1 MLFAAEE
8 GEEGVGGEFGEE
20 SGGGG
25 RDDLVGEETFMT
37 EEVVDAFLEGAFADE
52 VVGDD
57 GADLADAVGAVGGLV
72 LDGGVPPAVVVDDVR
87 GLGEG
92 EAEGAGAEGENEES
106 GAVITGEGLDL
117 GSALRGGESAVKEG
131 NGATEA
137 FGEGGLKGCTD
148 AGVLGEEEGG
158 FAAGED
164 VVEEGK
170 EGEEFAGGCVVESV
184 SGAVADEF
192 EARKKGEDGAMAI
205 VGGAGVLGQSEVVG
219 GGLGIGEGGV
229 VLLGDAGRQV
239 GENGGIGL
247 ETTEEEV
254 RDGAAEAVGVG
265 IALGEVATGAE
276 EVGVEEVEDGP
287 EVVEAVLD
295 GGAGEGEAV
304 RGGER
309 AGGLGLAGGGVL
321 DELGFIENEG
331 LPLDAA
337 EAGIVAPE
345 VAIGGE
351 DDVDLTGTAKEGIAQ
366 GTVRANVTMDTEAG
380 GPVGKL
386 AFPHGQ
392 DGKRGH
398 DEGGGRAREEK
409 GDGLQGLAEAH
420 VVGEADT
427 EAMCG
432 GLHEP
437 ADTLGLVGAEH
448 LAEGKVAGGGRGHL
462 AQEVLHGLGAG
473 CDAKG
478 TGKEERQGAAFGQEG
493 RAESFKGAAEG
504 IEVNVTPFT
513 LDKGEWH
520 TGIQDGTRLSL
531 GNLDTAKDESVL
543 DADLFADHL
552 DGGLVEFWDGGLEGG
567 RKVNNKG
574 SGAKSR
580 NAFAEEAREGGG
592 VPRLREGQQGRDGDG
607 LAKQTERGDRRLRG
621 IAAAPGLQ
629 VGKVQMPSVLG
640 LNGAK
645 DKHGTATLEER
656 GGPDAQ
662 GIGQSGVGE
671 RKGGVRGAKGGE
683 PGIVSGEKARLGGLG
698 TGESGAG
705 AGAHPKVGQGVNEPG
720 VAAFGQK
727 GGLPTGL
734 AVVINGCDAASGNE
748 THDAPPDGDGLLNLG
763 GKDNEGRLQPGVEAL
778 QHLQDAA
785 SPEDRFAPTAKE
797 KAEVRGESV
806 VGERP
811 PLGLAP
817 EGKGVALAA
826 ESENHE

>member
-1 MLFAAEE
+1 MAGTLLAAEE

-57 GADLADAVGAVGGLV
+57 GAGLADAVGAVGGLV
-72 LDGGVPPAVVVDDVR
+72 LDGGVPPTVVVDDVR

-92 EAEGAGAEGENEES
+92 EAEGAGAEGENKES

-137 FGEGGLKGCTD
+137 FGERGLEGGAD
-148 AGVLGEEEGG
+148 AGVLGEEENG

-164 VVEEGK
+164 VVEKGQ
-170 EGEEFAGGCVVESV
+170 EGEEFAGGGVVEAV
-184 SGAVADEF
+184 PGAVADEF
-192 EARKKGEDGAMAI
+192 EASEEGEDGAMAI
-205 VGGAGVLGQSEVVG
+205 VGGAGVLGQGEVVG

-287 EVVEAVLD
+287 EVVEAVFD
-295 GGAGEGEAV
+295 GRAGEGEAV

-309 AGGLGLAGGGVL
+309 AGGLRLAGGGVL
-321 DELGFIENEG
+321 DELGFVEDEG

-337 EAGIVAPE
+337 EAGIIAPE

-409 GDGLQGLAEAH
+409 GDGLQGFAETH

-473 CDAKG
+473 GDAERA
-478 TGKEERQGAAFGQEG
+478 GKQERQRTAFGKEG
-493 RAESFKGAAEG
+493 RAEGLQGAAES
-504 IEVNVTPFT
+504 IEVDIPPFA
-513 LDKGEWH
+513 LDEGE
-520 TGIQDGTRLSL
+520 GFAGVQDGAGLGL
-531 GNLDTAKDESVL
+531 GNLDAAEDDRTL
-543 DADLFADHL
+543 NADLLADHL
-552 DGGLVEFWDGGLEGG
+552 DGGLVKFGDGGFEGG
-567 RKVNNKG
+567 RQVDDKG
-574 SGAKSR
+574 GGAESG
-580 NAFAEEAREGGG
+580 NAFAEESGQGGG
-592 VPRLREGQQGRDGDG
+592 VPGLWEGQQRRDSNGLTEQAERCDGRLGGFTATPGLHAGEVEVPALLGLDGAED
-607 LAKQTERGDRRLRG
+607 ERG
-621 IAAAPGLQ
+621 A
-629 VGKVQMPSVLG
+629 
-640 LNGAK
+640 
-645 DKHGTATLEER
+645 TALEER
-656 GGPDAQ
+656 SGPDAKGVGQ
-662 GIGQSGVGE
+662 GGVGE
-671 RKGGVRGAKGGE
+671 RKGCVGGAECGK
-683 PGIVSGEKARLGGLG
+683 PRVISGEEACLGGLSA
-698 TGESGAG
+698 GEGGAG

-720 VAAFGQK
+720 VAPFGQE

-734 AVVINGCDAASGNE
+734 TSGIIDGCNAPGGDEA
-748 THDAPPDGDGLLNLG
+748 HDTPPHGDGLLNLG
-763 GKDNEGRLQPGVEAL
+763 GKGDEGRLQPGVEAL
-778 QHLQDAA
+778 QNL
-785 SPEDRFAPTAKE
+785 
-797 KAEVRGESV
+797 
-806 VGERP
+806 
-811 PLGLAP
+811 
-817 EGKGVALAA
+817 
-826 ESENHE
+826 

>member
-1 MLFAAEE
+1 M
-8 GEEGVGGEFGEE
+8 
-20 SGGGG
+20 
-25 RDDLVGEETFMT
+25 
-37 EEVVDAFLEGAFADE
+37 
-52 VVGDD
+52 
-57 GADLADAVGAVGGLV
+57 
-72 LDGGVPPAVVVDDVR
+72 
-87 GLGEG
+87 
-92 EAEGAGAEGENEES
+92 
-106 GAVITGEGLDL
+106 
-117 GSALRGGESAVKEG
+117 KEG

-337 EAGIVAPE
+337 EAGVVAPE
-345 VAIGGE
+345 ITIGGE

-427 EAMCG
+427 EAVGG

-437 ADTLGLVGAEH
+437 ADALGLVRTKH
-448 LAEGKVAGGGRGHL
+448 LAEGKVAGRGRGHL
-462 AQEVLHGLGAG
+462 AQEVLHGLCAG
-473 CDAKG
+473 GDAERA
-478 TGKEERQGAAFGQEG
+478 GKQERQRTAFGKEG
-493 RAESFKGAAEG
+493 RAEGLQGAAES
-504 IEVNVTPFT
+504 IEVDIPPFA
-513 LDKGEWH
+513 LDEGE
-520 TGIQDGTRLSL
+520 GFAGVQDGAGLSL
-531 GNLDTAKDESVL
+531 GNLYTAENNGTL
-543 DADLFADHL
+543 DADLLADHL
-552 DGGLVEFWDGGLEGG
+552 DRGLMKFGNGGFKGGGQVNDEGG
-567 RKVNNKG
+567 G
-574 SGAKSR
+574 AESG
-580 NAFAEEAREGGG
+580 NAFAEESGQGGG
-592 VPRLREGQQGRDGDG
+592 VPRLWEGQQRRDSNGLTEQAERCDGRLGG
-607 LAKQTERGDRRLRG
+607 FTAT
-621 IAAAPGLQ
+621 PGLHAGE
-629 VGKVQMPSVLG
+629 VEVPALLG

-645 DKHGTATLEER
+645 DKRGAAALEER
-656 GGPDAQ
+656 RGPDTQ
-662 GIGQSGVGE
+662 GIGQGGVGE
-671 RKGGVRGAKGGE
+671 RKGGVGRTECGK
-683 PGIVSGEKARLGGLG
+683 PRVISGEEACLGGLSA
-698 TGESGAG
+698 GEGGAG
-705 AGAHPKVGQGVNEPG
+705 AGAHPKVGQGMDEPG
-720 VAAFGQK
+720 VAAFGQE

-734 AVVINGCDAASGNE
+734 SGGIIDGRDTAGGNE
-748 THDAPPDGDGLLNLG
+748 AHDTPPHGDGLLNLG

-778 QHLQDAA
+778 QHLQDAT
-785 SPEDRFAPTAKE
+785 SPEDRLAPTAKE

-817 EGKGVALAA
+817 EGEGVALAA

>member
-1 MLFAAEE
+1 
-8 GEEGVGGEFGEE
+8 
-20 SGGGG
+20 
-25 RDDLVGEETFMT
+25 MT
-37 EEVVDAFLEGAFADE
+37 EKVVDAFLEGAFADE

-57 GADLADAVGAVGGLV
+57 GAGLADAVGAVGGLV
-72 LDGGVPPAVVVDDVR
+72 LDGGVPPAVVVDDVG

-92 EAEGAGAEGENEES
+92 EAEGAGAEGEDEEA
-106 GAVITGEGLDL
+106 GTVVAAEGLDL

-229 VLLGDAGRQV
+229 VLLGDAGRQ
-239 GENGGIGL
+239 GIGL

-337 EAGIVAPE
+337 EAGVVAPE
-345 VAIGGE
+345 ITIGGE

-427 EAMCG
+427 EAVGG

-437 ADTLGLVGAEH
+437 ADALGLVRTKH
-448 LAEGKVAGGGRGHL
+448 LAEGKVAGRGRGHL

-493 RAESFKGAAEG
+493 RAESFKGAAES
-504 IEVNVTPFT
+504 IEVDIPPFA
-513 LDKGEWH
+513 LDEGE
-520 TGIQDGTRLSL
+520 GFAGVQDGAGLGL
-531 GNLDTAKDESVL
+531 GNLNAAEHDGALDT
-543 DADLFADHL
+543 DLLADHL
-552 DGGLVEFWDGGLEGG
+552 DGGLMKFGNGGFKGGGQVNDEGG
-567 RKVNNKG
+567 G
-574 SGAKSR
+574 AESGD
-580 NAFAEEAREGGG
+580 AFSEESGQGGG

-607 LAKQTERGDRRLRG
+607 LAQQTERGDGRLG
-621 IAAAPGLQ
+621 GFAASPGLHAGE
-629 VGKVQMPSVLG
+629 VEVPALLG
-640 LNGAK
+640 LDGAE
-645 DKHGTATLEER
+645 DERGATALEER
-656 GGPDAQ
+656 SGPDAKGVGQ
-662 GIGQSGVGE
+662 GGVGE
-671 RKGGVRGAKGGE
+671 RKGGVGGAECGK
-683 PGIVSGEKARLGGLG
+683 PRVISGEEAGLGGLG
-698 TGESGAG
+698 AGEGGAG
-705 AGAHPKVGQGVNEPG
+705 ARAHPKVGQGVNEPG
-720 VAAFGQK
+720 VAPFGQE

-734 AVVINGCDAASGNE
+734 TSGVIDGCDATGSDEA
-748 THDAPPDGDGLLNLG
+748 HDTPPHGDGLLNLG
-763 GKDNEGRLQPGVEAL
+763 GKGDEGRLQPGVEAL
-778 QHLQDAA
+778 QNL
-785 SPEDRFAPTAKE
+785 
-797 KAEVRGESV
+797 
-806 VGERP
+806 
-811 PLGLAP
+811 
-817 EGKGVALAA
+817 
-826 ESENHE
+826 